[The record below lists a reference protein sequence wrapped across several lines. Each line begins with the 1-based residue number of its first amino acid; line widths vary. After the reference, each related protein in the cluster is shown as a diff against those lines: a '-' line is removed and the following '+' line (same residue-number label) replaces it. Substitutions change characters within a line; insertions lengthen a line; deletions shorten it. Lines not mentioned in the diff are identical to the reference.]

1 MTTRLLRNAIIKRFY
16 LGHRHKYMMDL
27 FIDIRELDHLFLQS
41 IFLFLNIIR
50 TILPSPDVDILVA
63 DL

>member
-1 MTTRLLRNAIIKRFY
+1 
-16 LGHRHKYMMDL
+16 MMDL